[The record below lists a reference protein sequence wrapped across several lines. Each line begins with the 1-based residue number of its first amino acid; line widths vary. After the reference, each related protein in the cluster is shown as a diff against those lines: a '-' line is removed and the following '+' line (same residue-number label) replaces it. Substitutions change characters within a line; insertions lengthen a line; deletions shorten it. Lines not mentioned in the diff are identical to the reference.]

1 MSKFGN
7 ISVIV
12 PVYNA
17 ASFLKQSIESLLTQT
32 YKEFELILV
41 DDGSKDDSGKICDD
55 FATMD
60 SRIKVV
66 HQKNA
71 GASEAR
77 NTGIVA
83 SSCELITF
91 VDADDAISREYLE
104 CLIADYLK
112 AVAPDFVIQGMIQ
125 KWPDHDTTFQMRNGV
140 YDFSLNQ
147 SAQFFEHVKINDFS
161 GPYCK
166 LYRRSILD
174 THNIRFSQ
182 NIIYGED
189 FDFMLRYLMR
199 CKVVVTS
206 SATNYYYI
214 MHEGSV
220 SSKIYE
226 FDKELSGLRQLY
238 SSYNAIVDR
247 FPGENIY
254 SNRNESINAYIWR
267 VIYSNY
273 RYEYSRPYRI
283 ANFEKIEPVFTQFF
297 KINYVGST
305 LFTKVIKYLFSRRYF
320 CVLDFI
326 LNYRLS

>member
-55 FATMD
+55 YATMD

-147 SAQFFEHVKINDFS
+147 GAQFFEHVKINDFS

-166 LYRRSILD
+166 LYRKSILD
-174 THNIRFSQ
+174 THNIRFSP

-226 FDKELSGLRQLY
+226 FDKELSGLQQLY
-238 SSYNAIVDR
+238 GSFDEIIKRYPNAALAH
-247 FPGENIY
+247 Y
-254 SNRNESINAYIWR
+254 RNQSINAYIWR
-267 VIYSNY
+267 VLHSIYKHRYTKNERIIHLKRINTKFRNFFHQNY
-273 RYEYSRPYRI
+273 SP
-283 ANFEKIEPVFTQFF
+283 T
-297 KINYVGST
+297 T
-305 LFTKVIKYLFSRRYF
+305 LFTKSVKALLVAHYYRT
-320 CVLDFI
+320 LDFI
-326 LNYRLS
+326 LFIRL

>member
-55 FATMD
+55 YATMD

-220 SSKIYE
+220 SSKIYD
-226 FDKELSGLRQLY
+226 FDKELSGLQQLY
-238 SSYNAIVDR
+238 DSFDEIIKRYPNAALA
-247 FPGENIY
+247 Y
-254 SNRNESINAYIWR
+254 YRNQSINAYIWR
-267 VIYSNY
+267 VLHSIYKHRYTKNERIIHLKRINTKFRHFFHQNY
-273 RYEYSRPYRI
+273 SP
-283 ANFEKIEPVFTQFF
+283 T
-297 KINYVGST
+297 T
-305 LFTKVIKYLFSRRYF
+305 LFTKLVKALLVAHYYRT
-320 CVLDFI
+320 LDFI
-326 LNYRLS
+326 LFIRL